1 MSGVRWARVAR
12 AFRRVALPLASYYA
26 VTLALPLANGA
37 APSGAFMEHAL
48 VVLIVPPI
56 AIILGCAVHTIAHAL
71 ARLWNTASRHR
82 REHGPRRP
90 LFPRRAGRNLRE
102 PSAGETAVA
111 IVHYPHVR
119 PEESLS
125 RASGSTNL
133 QWFAWMSW

>member
-48 VVLIVPPI
+48 VVLVVPPI

-71 ARLWNTASRHR
+71 ARLWNTTSRHR

-90 LFPRRAGRNLRE
+90 LFPRRARRNLRE
-102 PSAGETAVA
+102 PSAV
-111 IVHYPHVR
+111 
-119 PEESLS
+119 
-125 RASGSTNL
+125 
-133 QWFAWMSW
+133 

>member
-1 MSGVRWARVAR
+1 MSGVRSARVAH

-48 VVLIVPPI
+48 VVLVVPPI

-71 ARLWNTASRHR
+71 ARLWNTPSSAT

-90 LFPRRAGRNLRE
+90 LFPRRARRNQRN
-102 PSAGETAVA
+102 PSA
-111 IVHYPHVR
+111 
-119 PEESLS
+119 L
-125 RASGSTNL
+125 
-133 QWFAWMSW
+133 